1 MLPHPD
7 LIAEL
12 LSFLPQLF
20 QLAHCPS
27 VLRWGPTLL
36 QIPAGLGKHT
46 CLRTHTHTR
55 THPRARAQPTHLHA
69 PTQSTSCHLEDT
81 DIETLRL

>member
-46 CLRTHTHTR
+46 CLRTHTRAHAHNTHTC
-55 THPRARAQPTHLHA
+55 THPRSLPAVTWK
-69 PTQSTSCHLEDT
+69 TQT
-81 DIETLRL
+81 